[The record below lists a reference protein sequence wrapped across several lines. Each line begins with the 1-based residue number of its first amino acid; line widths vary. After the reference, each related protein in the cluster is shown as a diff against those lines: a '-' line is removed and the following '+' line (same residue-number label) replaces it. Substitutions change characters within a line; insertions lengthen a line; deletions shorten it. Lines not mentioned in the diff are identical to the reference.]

1 MAPTSSRFPVLVLIL
16 TVALAG
22 LACAKKAAP
31 VVDVAAEERAIRE
44 AGKAWLAAEV
54 AKDIPTIVSFYAED
68 AVEMASNTP
77 MIQGRDAIRQWYEGW
92 LTPAGV
98 GMTFET
104 ADIQMA
110 ASGDMAVERGTYRF
124 TQDSPRGRTEDV
136 VKFVTVWKKVDGK
149 WQVAIDSANSDRPCQ
164 P

>member
-1 MAPTSSRFPVLVLIL
+1 MSRSWSRHVLVPVLA
-16 TVALAG
+16 ALFLG
-22 LACAKKAAP
+22 VGCGKKAAP
-31 VVDVAAEERAIRE
+31 SVDLVAEERAIRE
-44 AGKAWLAAEV
+44 AGKAWLAAEI

-68 AVEMASNTP
+68 AIEMASNTP
-77 MIQGRDAIRQWYEGW
+77 MIQGKDAIRQWYEAW

-104 ADIQMA
+104 ADIA
-110 ASGDMAVERGTYRF
+110 LASSGDMAVERGTYRF

-136 VKFVTVWKKVDGK
+136 GKYVTVWKKVDGK
-149 WQVAIDSANSDRPCQ
+149 WQVAIDTANSDRPCQ

>member
-1 MAPTSSRFPVLVLIL
+1 MTMKWSRRVLVPVLAVLVMCL
-16 TVALAG
+16 G
-22 LACAKKAAP
+22 CGKKATPP
-31 VVDVAAEERAIRE
+31 VDLVAEERAIRE
-44 AGKAWLAAEV
+44 AGKAWLAAEI

-77 MIQGRDAIRQWYEGW
+77 MIQGRDAIQQWYEAW

-104 ADIQMA
+104 AEIVVA
-110 ASGDMAVERGTYRF
+110 GSGDVAVERGTYRF

-136 VKFVTVWKKVDGK
+136 GKYVTVWKKVDGT
-149 WQVAIDSANSDRPCQ
+149 WQVAIDTANSDRPCQ